1 MKIILFHERYFH
13 VFKYSHL
20 NSLIANFQNSAKFE
34 NIMIFIYQIGMV
46 AWKMTLLTPEFP
58 EGRDVIIISNDITSM
73 IGSFGVRED
82 LLFFVSNY
90 LADCLIFIRTIYIF
104 WTSYHCKYGNVLVF
118 KKTETF

>member
-1 MKIILFHERYFH
+1 MYA
-13 VFKYSHL
+13 FKYHHL
-20 NSLIANFQNSAKFE
+20 KLIIWFQILKKNLWSLEISWLLF
-34 NIMIFIYQIGMV
+34 IFQIGMV

-104 WTSYHCKYGNVLVF
+104 WTSYHCKYGNALVF
-118 KKTETF
+118 KK